1 MKQTMEYLLIV
12 FSVALFALDSQA
24 TIVCEDVEMDCARLD
39 IERNICTDP
48 LESSVYCAKYCGHCT
63 KTIVVPLCEDNDG
76 GCREMATPDFCSRE
90 QGRQMCHKSCNA
102 CKGIPSVQT
111 VTSTTSSPVNL
122 PMSAALN
129 VNPSVVFPASLNS
142 DIPDPSCLDI
152 DHNCFFHLHECY
164 SNNVVRMLCQRSCDL
179 CPSAPA
185 PTANDPKKN
194 TSIQANTVTTSVKV
208 LTLTK
213 FEPESKN
220 CYDHDDLCNDLI
232 KTFQCSTDLFLP
244 RLCPAACGLCN
255 VSSNST
261 VNSTVDDALNS
272 TQVGNSEC
280 VDYDPE
286 CPALQSY
293 CTTPE
298 VLVNRLCRKTC
309 QTCYNITYSVTTTA
323 SAASDPDRGVTPGP
337 EDCFDLDPK
346 CDTIALGNACV
357 HNDLVSRVCP
367 VTCKIC
373 NETISRPRNTS
384 ECVDYDPDC
393 STLHYACGAVDLV
406 DMLCPQT
413 CAVCKNSQSCHICL
427 DPFCDGLEPSQ
438 LCPLDQPYCLNSVSN
453 EVNGKRHIAKTC
465 ATATECVQLW
475 VNETA
480 RDPRCQ
486 NFHEGSVYLQ
496 SFSCHYCC
504 QGENCNAQLVPLEA
518 TLFKP

>member
-1 MKQTMEYLLIV
+1 
-12 FSVALFALDSQA
+12 
-24 TIVCEDVEMDCARLD
+24 
-39 IERNICTDP
+39 
-48 LESSVYCAKYCGHCT
+48 
-63 KTIVVPLCEDNDG
+63 
-76 GCREMATPDFCSRE
+76 
-90 QGRQMCHKSCNA
+90 
-102 CKGIPSVQT
+102 
-111 VTSTTSSPVNL
+111 
-122 PMSAALN
+122 MSAALN
-129 VNPSVVFPASLNS
+129 VNPIVAFPASLNF
-142 DIPDPSCLDI
+142 DIP
-152 DHNCFFHLHECY
+152 
-164 SNNVVRMLCQRSCDL
+164 
-179 CPSAPA
+179 APA
-185 PTANDPKKN
+185 PTANGPLRRVGHVKLESLRDITTARHTYNHP
-194 TSIQANTVTTSVKV
+194 VTRCAPPPHPLSDVTRELPCLAIMRSKGEE
-208 LTLTK
+208 
-213 FEPESKN
+213 FEPDSKN

-309 QTCYNITYSVTTTA
+309 QTCYNITYSVKTTA
-323 SAASDPDRGVTPGP
+323 AASDPDRGVTPGP

-373 NETISRPRNTS
+373 NAS

-413 CAVCKNSQSCHICL
+413 CAVCKNS
-427 DPFCDGLEPSQ
+427 
-438 LCPLDQPYCLNSVSN
+438 LCPVVGQR
-453 EVNGKRHIAKTC
+453 NGQGPQVPELSRRQRLPPVLFLSLLLPGGELQRPARATRGDSIQTMIAD
-465 ATATECVQLW
+465 V
-475 VNETA
+475 
-480 RDPRCQ
+480 
-486 NFHEGSVYLQ
+486 F
-496 SFSCHYCC
+496 
-504 QGENCNAQLVPLEA
+504 PLIIA
-518 TLFKP
+518 NLPTLSPH

>member
-1 MKQTMEYLLIV
+1 
-12 FSVALFALDSQA
+12 
-24 TIVCEDVEMDCARLD
+24 
-39 IERNICTDP
+39 
-48 LESSVYCAKYCGHCT
+48 
-63 KTIVVPLCEDNDG
+63 
-76 GCREMATPDFCSRE
+76 
-90 QGRQMCHKSCNA
+90 
-102 CKGIPSVQT
+102 
-111 VTSTTSSPVNL
+111 
-122 PMSAALN
+122 MSAALN
-129 VNPSVVFPASLNS
+129 VNPIVAFPASLNF

-185 PTANDPKKN
+185 PTANDPNKN

-213 FEPESKN
+213 FEPDSKN

-309 QTCYNITYSVTTTA
+309 QTCYNITYSVKTT
-323 SAASDPDRGVTPGP
+323 AASDPDRGVTPGP